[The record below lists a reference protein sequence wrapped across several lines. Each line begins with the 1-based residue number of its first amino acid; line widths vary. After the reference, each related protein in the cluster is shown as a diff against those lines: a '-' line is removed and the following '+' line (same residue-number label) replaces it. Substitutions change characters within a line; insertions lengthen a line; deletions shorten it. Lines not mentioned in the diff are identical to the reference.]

1 MANQIFVL
9 NTVAASAAD
18 LSRLGASRVK
28 VTGDT
33 QGFLRKHV
41 ESIKVKPFVVETLAD
56 IDVTATASPAANT
69 TYRFLIEQ
77 EDAYTG
83 GKKYYPVEYYAQA
96 GVTATILGNALAA
109 LVQSHIDKSGLEATA
124 TAITSGNGGVTVA
137 GVAGS
142 AVVAVVQP
150 INMTVASGWAV
161 VNATSTDFA
170 AVAATGVVTVEVAS
184 TSGLVV
190 GQLHNITWT
199 GSETIN
205 GKAGTT
211 GTILRVSAILSGPAR
226 VQYIAETIS
235 ADITGADGTLQRV
248 ASEEEGAGAD
258 IIAERGITGGGS
270 PNVDIVSTNVYHE
283 VIVKGGEPSGNSLS
297 VENFSPFE
305 KHYFIS
311 STASAANA
319 LTLLTQFEYVE
330 QYLDSAGTAVDPL
343 LL

>member
-18 LSRLGASRVK
+18 LSRLGGSRVK

-83 GKKYYPVEYYAQA
+83 GKKYYTVEYYAQA

-124 TAITSGNGGVTVA
+124 TAITSGNGGVTVG
-137 GVAGS
+137 GVAGA

-150 INMTVASGWAV
+150 INMTVANALASGASSAAGCDATASTATLV
-161 VNATSTDFA
+161 VTLAST
-170 AVAATGVVTVEVAS
+170 TGVA
-184 TSGLVV
+184 V
-190 GQLHNITWT
+190 GQLHYLTWT
-199 GSETIN
+199 GAQLIN
-205 GKAGTT
+205 GKTGTV
-211 GTILRVSAILSGPAR
+211 GTILRVSAFTANTSIT
-226 VQYIAETIS
+226 YIAETIS
-235 ADITGADGTLQRV
+235 ANIVNETSTWLLIPTEAEGT
-248 ASEEEGAGAD
+248 GAD

-270 PNVDIVSTNVYHE
+270 PNVDIVAANVYQE

-297 VENFSPFE
+297 VENFAPFE
-305 KHYFIS
+305 KHYFINS
-311 STASAANA
+311 GDADAAA
-319 LTLLTQFEYVE
+319 LITQFEYVE